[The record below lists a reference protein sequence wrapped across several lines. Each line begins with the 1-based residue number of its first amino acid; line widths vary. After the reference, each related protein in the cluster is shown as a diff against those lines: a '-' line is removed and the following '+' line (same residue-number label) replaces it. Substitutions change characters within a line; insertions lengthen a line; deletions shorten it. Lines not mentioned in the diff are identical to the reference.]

1 MPRSTYSVCFRPR
14 PADAARPEGRVPRVA
29 RQLALA
35 HKIDG
40 MIRCGEVK
48 DMADAA
54 RHMEI
59 TRARITQ
66 LMNLLLLAPAIQQ
79 AILSMPVVE
88 RGRDPVTERSL
99 RPIVAEPVWDRQLQI
114 WQGGTA
120 CRS

>member
-1 MPRSTYSVCFRPR
+1 MPTSTYRVSFQPR
-14 PADAARPEGRVPRVA
+14 QTPRPEGRVPRVA
-29 RQLALA
+29 RMLALA
-35 HKIDG
+35 HVTDG
-40 MIRCGEVK
+40 RIRAGEFR

-54 RHMEI
+54 RAIGI
-59 TRARITQ
+59 TRARMTQ
-66 LMNLLLLAPAIQQ
+66 LMNLLLLAPEVQE